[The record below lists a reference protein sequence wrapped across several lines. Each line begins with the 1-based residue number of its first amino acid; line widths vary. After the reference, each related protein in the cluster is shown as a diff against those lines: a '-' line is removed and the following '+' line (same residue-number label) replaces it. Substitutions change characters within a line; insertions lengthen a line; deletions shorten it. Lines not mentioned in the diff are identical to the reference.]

1 MTAKLGIAG
10 GGLLLLLCFGILLC
24 CLCRRRRKAG
34 AQNASENKTLDDMEA
49 KTTEAKSGGES
60 KPTTPTT
67 IPGSSGASPQPQL
80 YQDNLPPH
88 FILAKDND
96 LRENAKKV
104 SENVA
109 ELENEF
115 KRMLGHVKDK
125 VLKKTTVSSQEE
137 NQTHNRYKD
146 IGSRIEN

>member
-1 MTAKLGIAG
+1 M
-10 GGLLLLLCFGILLC
+10 
-24 CLCRRRRKAG
+24 
-34 AQNASENKTLDDMEA
+34 
-49 KTTEAKSGGES
+49 
-60 KPTTPTT
+60 
-67 IPGSSGASPQPQL
+67 
-80 YQDNLPPH
+80 
-88 FILAKDND
+88 
-96 LRENAKKV
+96 
-104 SENVA
+104 A